1 VPGRLGGKAAVV
13 TGAASGIGR
22 AVMLLF
28 AAEGCRV
35 VGLDRDRAAG
45 EALAR
50 EIADAGGSAVFHP
63 GDVRHEED
71 LRSAIAT
78 CAERFGRLDV
88 LHNNAGV
95 EVEGAIHETSDADWD
110 YVNDVNLK
118 AVFWG
123 CKHAVAAMLA
133 DGKGGVIVNTASIAS
148 FVGDPLLPAYTAT
161 KAGVL
166 GLTRSIGVRHAADG
180 IRCNCVCPGDVDTP
194 LLAQYFAAG
203 GDADAARTAVER
215 AYPGG
220 RIALPEEIASAVLF
234 LACHESSFVN
244 GTAIVVDGGLTAKP
258 Y

>member
-1 VPGRLGGKAAVV
+1 VAGRLGGRSAVV

-22 AVMLLF
+22 AVTLRF
-28 AAEGCRV
+28 AAEGCAV
-35 VGLDRDRAAG
+35 LGLDRDREAG

-50 EIADAGGSAVFHP
+50 EIADTGGSAVFHP
-63 GDVRHEED
+63 GDVRRED
-71 LRSAIAT
+71 DVRSAIAA
-78 CAERFGRLDV
+78 CAERFGRLDI

-95 EVEGAIHETSDADWD
+95 EVEGAIHETTDADWD

-123 CKHAVAAMLA
+123 CKHAIAAMLA
-133 DGKGGVIVNTASIAS
+133 DGKGGVIVNTASISS

-166 GLTRSIGVRHAADG
+166 GLSRSIAVRHAADG

-194 LLAQYFAAG
+194 LLAQYFAAD
-203 GDADAARTAVER
+203 GDPGAARAAVEQ

-220 RIALPEEIASAVLF
+220 RIARPEEVAAVVLF
-234 LACHESSFVN
+234 LASDEASFVN
-244 GTAIVVDGGLTAKP
+244 GTGIVVDGGLTAKP

>member
-1 VPGRLGGKAAVV
+1 MLRL
-13 TGAASGIGR
+13 
-22 AVMLLF
+22 

-35 VGLDRDRAAG
+35 VGLDRDHEGG

-50 EIADAGGSAVFHP
+50 EIADAGGTAVFHP
-63 GDVRHEED
+63 GDVRREED

-78 CAERFGRLDV
+78 CIERFGRIDL

-95 EVEGAIHETSDADWD
+95 EVEGAIHETTDADWD

-123 CKHAVAAMLA
+123 CKHAITAMLA
-133 DGKGGVIVNTASIAS
+133 DGMGGVIVNTASISS

-161 KAGVL
+161 KAAVL
-166 GLTRSIGVRHAADG
+166 GLTRSIAVRHAVDG

-194 LLAQYFAAG
+194 LLAQYFGAS
-203 GDADAARTAVER
+203 GDAAAARAAVEQ
-215 AYPGG
+215 AYPAG
-220 RIALPEEIASAVLF
+220 RIARAEEVATVVLF
-234 LACHESSFVN
+234 LASDDASFVN